1 LPKTK
6 TTTTTP
12 KEEHTN
18 KMKNNVTNLYLKK
31 KNIE

>member
-1 LPKTK
+1 LPKK

-12 KEEHTN
+12 KEEHTD
-18 KMKNNVTNLYLKK
+18 KMKNNVPNQFLKK